1 MAVPNKAHTE
11 VAQYDVAANS
21 THTVI
26 RSAMLLVIDARKA
39 ENKVNA

>member
-11 VAQYDVAANS
+11 VAQNDIAAK
-21 THTVI
+21 
-26 RSAMLLVIDARKA
+26 SALTKSKGARFLVINARNA